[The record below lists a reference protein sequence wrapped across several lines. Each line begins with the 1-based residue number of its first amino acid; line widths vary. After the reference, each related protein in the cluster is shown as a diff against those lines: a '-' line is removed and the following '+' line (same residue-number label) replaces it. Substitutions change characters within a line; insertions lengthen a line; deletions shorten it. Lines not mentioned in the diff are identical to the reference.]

1 MRVKPHVK
9 AALIFVGVGEGV
21 EISHTQWCSVSTPS
35 SVLGSHSKQ
44 CLEIKIESATCEAT
58 LYPCIISPSPALE
71 FLKEV
76 ALAVYRGLLSTYVR
90 GRVSLCQETY

>member
-1 MRVKPHVK
+1 MKPCVKT
-9 AALIFVGVGEGV
+9 ALIFVGVGEGV
-21 EISHTQWCSVSTPS
+21 EISHTHWCSVNTPS
-35 SVLGSHSKQ
+35 SVLRSHSKQ

-58 LYPCIISPSPALE
+58 LYPCIITPSPALA

-76 ALAVYRGLLSTYVR
+76 VLAVYRGFLSAYVR